1 MEENLIPPA
10 LSPSATS
17 NGSSPTETCSS
28 DFDMMEQD
36 SWITNDVPLF
46 DRSMDS
52 FAVMEEE
59 ARLPSTPRANIV
71 VIDYYQDFQLFE
83 NEDDDMCLGE
93 DDYAVNRRALSIGCP
108 EGGSDPQ
115 HTRPQ
120 RNRAEHKAQT

>member
-1 MEENLIPPA
+1 MEENLIPPP

-17 NGSSPTETCSS
+17 SGSSPTETCSS
-28 DFDMMEQD
+28 DFDMMDQG

-46 DRSMDS
+46 DRSIDS
-52 FAVMEEE
+52 FAAMEEE
-59 ARLPSTPRANIV
+59 ARHPSTPRANIV

-93 DDYAVNRRALSIGCP
+93 EDFAVNRRALSIGYP

-115 HTRPQ
+115 HSRSQ
-120 RNRAEHKAQT
+120 RIRAEHKAQT